1 MNLKWQNAA
10 QRRCLFWV
18 DLFLPPTSNIIT
30 TLYEIVFST
39 IFETTLGYFS
49 VWKKVVFFYLET
61 ERFLPVIRDKFRK
74 LSGIEG
80 FRYRREFKQFCSLLR
95 RCRERKEKSAID
107 KFFFGIDWAIMV
119 TMQPSFTTIKTATA
133 CEQSLHL
140 RDIEKSHVP
149 VASERRGGSKV
160 RERKW
165 ELFVSSAPRSLNAHS
180 RVRLPL
186 EMERLRVRYSMSQFA
201 LGILRKI
208 RAIYVQSNVHF
219 SSTSRFSPIST
230 NP

>member
-1 MNLKWQNAA
+1 MTKCCTKTLS
-10 QRRCLFWV
+10 
-18 DLFLPPTSNIIT
+18 FLSWPIFTSNIKHYNNIIRNSILNNFWNNT
-30 TLYEIVFST
+30 GVLFSL
-39 IFETTLGYFS
+39 EGC
-49 VWKKVVFFYLET
+49 FFYLET

-107 KFFFGIDWAIMV
+107 KFFFGIDWAITV

-140 RDIEKSHVP
+140 RDIEKSHAP

-186 EMERLRVRYSMSQFA
+186 EMERL
-201 LGILRKI
+201 LP
-208 RAIYVQSNVHF
+208 VHN
-219 SSTSRFSPIST
+219 ISW
-230 NP
+230 